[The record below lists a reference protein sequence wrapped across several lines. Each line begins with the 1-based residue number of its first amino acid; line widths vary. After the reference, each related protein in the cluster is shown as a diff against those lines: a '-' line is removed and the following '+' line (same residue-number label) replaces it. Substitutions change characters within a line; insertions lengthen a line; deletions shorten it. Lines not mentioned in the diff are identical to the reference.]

1 MTGPQPTAP
10 KPRRLKV
17 TRASDIKM
25 KATRWLW
32 QEDQQGKWLPLG
44 GLVLLAGREGV
55 GKTTIAYGIVAGI
68 TQGTL
73 PGDLFD
79 KPRSVIICA
88 TEDAWAETIAPRLA
102 ACGADL

>member
-1 MTGPQPTAP
+1 MKHESPAGNGTLAEEHDRGQDNSPSVRALVQLTGDGAVTRCDSALCVRGESIMTGPQPTAP

-44 GLVLLAGREGV
+44 GLVLLAGRESIG
-55 GKTTIAYGIVAGI
+55 
-68 TQGTL
+68 
-73 PGDLFD
+73 
-79 KPRSVIICA
+79 
-88 TEDAWAETIAPRLA
+88 
-102 ACGADL
+102 